1 MLNLRSKSLICLT
14 TTKIKLIFYCAL
26 DNTPIYLKMSEEFIF
41 VGLFVIFLAISA
53 GSGSLYA
60 ELFILYLA
68 LGITIF
74 IMV

>member
-1 MLNLRSKSLICLT
+1 M
-14 TTKIKLIFYCAL
+14 
-26 DNTPIYLKMSEEFIF
+26 PEEFIF

-74 IMV
+74 IIQNAAIN